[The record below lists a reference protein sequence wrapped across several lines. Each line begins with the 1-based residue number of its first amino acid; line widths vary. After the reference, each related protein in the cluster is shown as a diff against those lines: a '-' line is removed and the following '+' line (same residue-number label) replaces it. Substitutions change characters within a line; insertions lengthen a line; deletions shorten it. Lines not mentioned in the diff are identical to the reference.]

1 MRSGIGNREWGI
13 GGRLSFRAEPRG
25 CVIPSGAPQAR
36 SRGIATVPVEGPL
49 PTPSRFLD
57 SLRSLG
63 MTISLGMTMAA
74 STLAAQGPTYVIRGG
89 TVVPV
94 VGAQIPNGT
103 VVIANGRIQSVGA
116 NAQVPAG
123 ATIIDATGLF
133 VYPGMID
140 SGTELGLTEIGS
152 VPGSTDTREIGDFN
166 PQDVALTAVNAS
178 SELIPVSRVNG
189 VTTVITSAT
198 GALMSGSAA
207 LMDLWGWTPDEM
219 AIKPRAAQVMS
230 YPSSS
235 GGGGR
240 GGGFGGRAQGDASE
254 TASRQ
259 VRAMR
264 DLFADARSY
273 AEVKAK
279 VAAGGTVPNAPR
291 VNQAMESLLPAIR
304 GEMPVIFD
312 VSSIDQIR
320 GVLALADSFKL
331 KVILRGPRDAWRVAD
346 TLAARGIPVIV
357 GPTTQA
363 PGPEDPY
370 DALYAQPGVLAKAG
384 VKIAF
389 QTSSA
394 ADVRSLP
401 YNAAL
406 STAYGLDMDEAIKAL
421 TINPA
426 QIFGVADKY
435 GSLEAGKVANVMVT
449 TGNPLDV
456 RSNVKYLF
464 IRGQAVPLTDR
475 HTKLYEQYRARPKP

>member
-1 MRSGIGNREWGI
+1 MNGNRELGT
-13 GGRLSFRAEPRG
+13 GNRG
-25 CVIPSGAPQAR
+25 VLIWVAALALIPSLLFGQAQT
-36 SRGIATVPVEGPL
+36 G
-49 PTPSRFLD
+49 
-57 SLRSLG
+57 
-63 MTISLGMTMAA
+63 
-74 STLAAQGPTYVIRGG
+74 TYVIRGG

-94 VGAQIPNGT
+94 VGAKIPNGT
-103 VVIANGRIQSVGA
+103 VVISQGKIQAVGA
-116 NAQVPAG
+116 NVTPPQG
-123 ATIIDATGLF
+123 ATIIDATGLY

-152 VPGSTDTREIGDFN
+152 VPGSTDTREVGDFN
-166 PQDVALTAVNAS
+166 PQDVALTAVNAH
-178 SELIPVSRVNG
+178 SELIPVTRVNG

-219 AIKPRAAQVMS
+219 AVKARVAQVMS
-230 YPSSS
+230 YPSS
-235 GGGGR
+235 GGLGGR
-240 GGGFGGRAQGDASE
+240 GGGGFGGRPQGDASE

-264 DLFADARSY
+264 DFFADARAY
-273 AEVKAK
+273 ADVKAK

-291 VNQAMESLLPAIR
+291 VNQAMESLVPVIR

-312 VSSIDQIR
+312 VQSFDQIR
-320 GVLALADSFKL
+320 GVLTLADSFKL
-331 KVILRGPRDAWRVAD
+331 KVILRGPRDAWRMAD
-346 TLAARGIPVIV
+346 TLAARAIPVIV

-363 PGPEDPY
+363 PGSDDPY

-394 ADVRSLP
+394 SDVRDLP

-406 STAYGLDMDEAIKAL
+406 ATAYGLDMDEAIKAL

-435 GSLEAGKVANVMVT
+435 GSLEPGKVANVMVT

-464 IRGQAVPLTDR
+464 IRGEAVQLTDR
-475 HTKLYEQYRARPKP
+475 HTKLYEQFKARPKP

>member
-1 MRSGIGNREWGI
+1 MTLLTSTA
-13 GGRLSFRAEPRG
+13 LAQ
-25 CVIPSGAPQAR
+25 PQT
-36 SRGIATVPVEGPL
+36 G
-49 PTPSRFLD
+49 
-57 SLRSLG
+57 
-63 MTISLGMTMAA
+63 
-74 STLAAQGPTYVIRGG
+74 TYVIRGG

-103 VVIANGRIQSVGA
+103 VVIAQGKIQAVGA
-116 NAQVPAG
+116 NVQAPQG

-166 PQDVALTAVNAS
+166 PQDVALTAVNAH
-178 SELIPVSRVNG
+178 SELIPVTRVNG

-219 AIKPRAAQVMS
+219 AIKPRVAQVMS
-230 YPSSS
+230 YPSS
-235 GGGGR
+235 GGGFGR
-240 GGGFGGRAQGDASE
+240 GGGGFGGRGQGDGAE

-264 DLFADARSY
+264 DFFADARAY
-273 AEVKAK
+273 ADVKAK
-279 VAAGGTVPNAPR
+279 LAAGGTVPNAPK
-291 VNQAMESLLPAIR
+291 VNQAMESLVPVIR
-304 GEMPVIFD
+304 GEMPIIFD
-312 VSSIDQIR
+312 VNTIDQIR
-320 GVLALADSFKL
+320 GVLTLADTFKL
-331 KVILRGPRDAWRVAD
+331 KVILRGARDAWRVAD

-363 PGPEDPY
+363 PGPDDPY
-370 DALYAQPGVLAKAG
+370 DAIYAQPGVLAKAG

-389 QTSSA
+389 QTSGAS
-394 ADVRSLP
+394 DVRDLP

-406 STAYGLDMDEAIKAL
+406 ATAYGLGMDEAIKSL

-426 QIFGVADKY
+426 QIFGVADRY
-435 GSLEAGKVANVMVT
+435 GSLEPGKVANVIVT

-464 IRGQAVPLTDR
+464 IRGDNVPLTDR
-475 HTKLYEQYRARPKP
+475 HTKLYEQFRARPKP

>member
-1 MRSGIGNREWGI
+1 MRHSVAARRWPTAAGYC
-13 GGRLSFRAEPRG
+13 RL
-25 CVIPSGAPQAR
+25 
-36 SRGIATVPVEGPL
+36 L
-49 PTPSRFLD
+49 
-57 SLRSLG
+57 
-63 MTISLGMTMAA
+63 
-74 STLAAQGPTYVIRGG
+74 LAAAISTGAFTPGLYAQAVTGTYIIRGG

-94 VGAQIPNGT
+94 VGAKIPNGS
-103 VVIANGRIQSVGA
+103 VVISGGRIQAVGA
-116 NAQVPAG
+116 NVQAPQG
-123 ATIIDATGLF
+123 ATVIDATGLF

-166 PQDVALTAVNAS
+166 PQDVALSAVNAH
-178 SELIPVSRVNG
+178 SELIPVTRVNG

-207 LMDLWGWTPDEM
+207 LIDLWGWTTDEM
-219 AIKPRAAQVMS
+219 AIKPRVAQVMS

-235 GGGGR
+235 GSGR
-240 GGGFGGRAQGDASE
+240 GGGFGGRPQGDASE

-264 DLFADARSY
+264 DFFADARAY
-273 AEVKAK
+273 ADVKARL
-279 VAAGGTVPNAPR
+279 AAGGTVPNAPR
-291 VNQAMESLLPAIR
+291 VNQAMESLVPAIR

-312 VSSIDQIR
+312 VNTIDQIR

-357 GPTTQA
+357 GPTTQV
-363 PGPEDPY
+363 PGTDDPY
-370 DALYAQPGVLAKAG
+370 DAIYAQPGVLVKAG

-389 QTSSA
+389 HTSGAS
-394 ADVRSLP
+394 DVRDLP

-406 STAYGLDMDEAIKAL
+406 ATGYGLDMDEAVKAL

-426 QIFGVADKY
+426 QIFGVADRY
-435 GSLEAGKVANVMVT
+435 GSLEAGKVANVIVT

-464 IRGQAVPLTDR
+464 IRGEQVPLTDR
-475 HTKLYEQYRARPKP
+475 HTKLYEQFRARPKP

>member
-1 MRSGIGNREWGI
+1 MT
-13 GGRLSFRAEPRG
+13 A
-25 CVIPSGAPQAR
+25 V
-36 SRGIATVPVEGPL
+36 
-49 PTPSRFLD
+49 
-57 SLRSLG
+57 LG
-63 MTISLGMTMAA
+63 MTLAA
-74 STLAAQGPTYVIRGG
+74 SALHAQGPTYVIRGG

-94 VGAQIPNGT
+94 VGARIPNGT
-103 VVIANGRIQSVGA
+103 VVITNGRIQAVGA
-116 NAQVPAG
+116 NVQAPPG

-207 LMDLWGWTPDEM
+207 MMDLLGWTPDEM
-219 AIKPRAAQVMS
+219 AIKPRAAQVMA
-230 YPSSS
+230 YPSA
-235 GGGGR
+235 GGLGGR
-240 GGGFGGRAQGDASE
+240 GGGGFGGRSQGDASE

-264 DLFADARSY
+264 DFFADARSY
-273 AEVKAK
+273 ADVKAK

-291 VNQAMESLLPAIR
+291 VNQAMESLVPVIR

-394 ADVRSLP
+394 SDVRSLP

-426 QIFGVADKY
+426 QIFGVADRY

-464 IRGQAVPLTDR
+464 IRGQAIPLTDR
-475 HTKLYEQYRARPKP
+475 HTKLYEQYRGRPKP

>member
-1 MRSGIGNREWGI
+1 MKLGTGNRELGTEHCHSERSRVAAQSRNPQ
-13 GGRLSFRAEPRG
+13 GPGRGARLSFGTMRIPRA
-25 CVIPSGAPQAR
+25 VA
-36 SRGIATVPVEGPL
+36 
-49 PTPSRFLD
+49 
-57 SLRSLG
+57 LG
-63 MTISLGMTMAA
+63 MTLVA
-74 STLAAQGPTYVIRGG
+74 SALHAQAPTYVIRGG

-94 VGAQIPNGT
+94 VGAKIPNGT
-103 VVIANGRIQSVGA
+103 VVITNGRIQAVGA
-116 NAQVPAG
+116 NVQAPPG

-207 LMDLWGWTPDEM
+207 MMDLLGWTPDEM

-230 YPSSS
+230 YPAA
-235 GGGGR
+235 GGFGGR
-240 GGGFGGRAQGDASE
+240 GGGGFGGRAQGDASE

-264 DLFADARSY
+264 DFFADARSY
-273 AEVKAK
+273 ADVKAK

-291 VNQAMESLLPAIR
+291 VNQAMESLVPVIR

-312 VSSIDQIR
+312 VTSIDQIR

-394 ADVRSLP
+394 SDVRSLP

-435 GSLEAGKVANVMVT
+435 GSLEAGKVANVIVT

-464 IRGQAVPLTDR
+464 IRGQALPLTDR

>member
-1 MRSGIGNREWGI
+1 MTT
-13 GGRLSFRAEPRG
+13 A
-25 CVIPSGAPQAR
+25 
-36 SRGIATVPVEGPL
+36 
-49 PTPSRFLD
+49 
-57 SLRSLG
+57 LG
-63 MTISLGMTMAA
+63 MTLLATSA
-74 STLAAQGPTYVIRGG
+74 LAAQGPTYVIRGG

>member
-1 MRSGIGNREWGI
+1 MTGNREQGT
-13 GGRLSFRAEPRG
+13 GN
-25 CVIPSGAPQAR
+25 R
-36 SRGIATVPVEGPL
+36 SPL
-49 PTPSRFLD
+49 PAWSR
-57 SLRSLG
+57 SLACWLG
-63 MTISLGMTMAA
+63 MTLLA
-74 STLAAQGPTYVIRGG
+74 STAYPQAQTGTYVIRGG

-94 VGAQIPNGT
+94 VGARIPNGT
-103 VVIANGRIQSVGA
+103 VVISGGKIQAVGA
-116 NAQVPAG
+116 NVQAPQG
-123 ATIIDATGLF
+123 ATVIDATGLF

-166 PQDVALTAVNAS
+166 PQDVALTAVNAH
-178 SELIPVSRVNG
+178 SELIPVTRVNG

-219 AIKPRAAQVMS
+219 AIKPRVAQVMS
-230 YPSSS
+230 YPSS
-235 GGGGR
+235 GGFGGR
-240 GGGFGGRAQGDASE
+240 GGGFGGRPQGDASE

-264 DLFADARSY
+264 DFFADARAY
-273 AEVKAK
+273 ADVKAK
-279 VAAGGTVPNAPR
+279 AAAGGSAPNAPR
-291 VNQAMESLLPAIR
+291 VNQAMESLIPALR

-320 GVLALADSFKL
+320 GVLTLADSFKL

-346 TLAARGIPVIV
+346 TLAARNIPVIV

-363 PGPEDPY
+363 PGSDDPY

-389 QTSSA
+389 QTSGAS
-394 ADVRSLP
+394 DSRDLP

-406 STAYGLDMDEAIKAL
+406 ATAYGLDMDEAIKAV

-426 QIFGVADKY
+426 QIFGVADRY

-464 IRGQAVPLTDR
+464 IRGEAVPLTDR
-475 HTKLYEQYRARPKP
+475 HTKLYEQFRARPKP